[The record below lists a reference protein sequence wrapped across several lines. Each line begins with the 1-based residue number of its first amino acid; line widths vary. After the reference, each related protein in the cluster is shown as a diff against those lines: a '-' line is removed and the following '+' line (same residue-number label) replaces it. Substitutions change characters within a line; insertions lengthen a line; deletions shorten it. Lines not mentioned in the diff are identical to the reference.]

1 MILDT
6 ETIIGLLALSGAV
19 SVLVE
24 AAKRGWR
31 LLAECYDWSVH
42 KPAEKLLLRLLGVG
56 LGVVGVTSWLGLG
69 PVEVAVG
76 MMAGAAS
83 EIVYRWLLSRL
94 PDRLDSLR

>member
-6 ETIIGLLALSGAV
+6 ETIIGLVALSGAV

-24 AAKRGWR
+24 AVKRGWR
-31 LLAECYDWSVH
+31 LLAECYGWSVH
-42 KPAEKLLLRLLGVG
+42 APTEKLLLRLLGVG
-56 LGVVGVTSWLGLG
+56 LGVVGVTSWLGLA

-76 MMAGAAS
+76 MLAGAAS
-83 EIVYRWLLSRL
+83 EVVYRWLLSRL